1 MTGDI
6 FVQLQNTTFFFVCLF
21 FLLMCKFASYMK
33 THTHTQIYSKKNKGQ
48 AFTGTILSNCFTFA
62 THPATIYTYC

>member
-1 MTGDI
+1 
-6 FVQLQNTTFFFVCLF
+6 
-21 FLLMCKFASYMK
+21 MK
-33 THTHTQIYSKKNKGQ
+33 TRTHTEIYSKKNKGQ